1 MEAIGLFDFVPTGGD
16 ELPFK
21 KGDKIN
27 IVNTDDKHWFKA
39 EKAGRQGLVP
49 KNYIQMSEHSWY
61 HGKIARS
68 KAEEILIGEKDG
80 VYLVRESEST
90 PGDFSLS
97 VKFQQSVQHFKVLRD
112 GAGKYFLWVVKF
124 NSLNEL
130 VKYHKTSSISRTQ
143 KLFLKDKK
151 DKEATERVIAMYDFE
166 PQEAGELAFKK
177 GDVIVVNDKSDA
189 NWWKGVN
196 TRTKSEGLFPVPYV
210 KCSDS

>member
-1 MEAIGLFDFVPTGGD
+1 
-16 ELPFK
+16 
-21 KGDKIN
+21 
-27 IVNTDDKHWFKA
+27 
-39 EKAGRQGLVP
+39 
-49 KNYIQMSEHSWY
+49 MSEHSWY

-151 DKEATERVIAMYDFE
+151 DKEATERVRSSICMPAKYS
-166 PQEAGELAFKK
+166 GT
-177 GDVIVVNDKSDA
+177 S
-189 NWWKGVN
+189 
-196 TRTKSEGLFPVPYV
+196 
-210 KCSDS
+210 

>member
-1 MEAIGLFDFVPTGGD
+1 
-16 ELPFK
+16 
-21 KGDKIN
+21 
-27 IVNTDDKHWFKA
+27 
-39 EKAGRQGLVP
+39 
-49 KNYIQMSEHSWY
+49 MSEHSWY